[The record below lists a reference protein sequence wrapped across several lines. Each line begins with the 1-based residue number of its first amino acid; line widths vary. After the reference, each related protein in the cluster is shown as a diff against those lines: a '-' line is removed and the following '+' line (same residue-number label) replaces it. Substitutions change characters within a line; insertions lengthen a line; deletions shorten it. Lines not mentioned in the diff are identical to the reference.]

1 MSMSVDQDL
10 TGELERLTRENAEL
24 SGLAFATGIIL
35 TQLLQTMTMR
45 ELNPQNAA
53 TKIISNAEQ
62 AIEGFK
68 PAQAEVLN
76 AALKDMALK
85 AVKHYE
91 MQLRSVLPV

>member
-1 MSMSVDQDL
+1 MGTRTDNDL
-10 TGELERLTRENAEL
+10 NGELQRLMRENAEL

-62 AIEGFK
+62 AIAGFE
-68 PAQAEVLN
+68 PGQAEALN

-91 MQLRSVLPV
+91 TQLRSVLPV